1 MKPLVYT
8 TETQT
13 VSDFIGVD
21 NINADPA
28 HQRPQIQ
35 DNSKRKGIV
44 QAMVDGLD
52 IGEIKLNQY
61 SSEPIELEVIDG
73 SNRLRSIKQFF
84 NSEFSISEMTFTDLS
99 SDEKD
104 IFLNYPLRYIIYDN
118 LSPQEKAKQ
127 LLRQQAQ
134 AAKQKQEQE

>member
-1 MKPLVYT
+1 MKPLIYT

-21 NINADPA
+21 NINADTA

-61 SSEPIELEVIDG
+61 SSEPI
-73 SNRLRSIKQFF
+73 
-84 NSEFSISEMTFTDLS
+84 
-99 SDEKD
+99 
-104 IFLNYPLRYIIYDN
+104 
-118 LSPQEKAKQ
+118 
-127 LLRQQAQ
+127 
-134 AAKQKQEQE
+134 

>member
-44 QAMVDGLD
+44 QAMVDG
-52 IGEIKLNQY
+52 I
-61 SSEPIELEVIDG
+61 
-73 SNRLRSIKQFF
+73 NRIMLK
-84 NSEFSISEMTFTDLS
+84 NLLK
-99 SDEKD
+99 EKK
-104 IFLNYPLRYIIYDN
+104 I
-118 LSPQEKAKQ
+118 
-127 LLRQQAQ
+127 
-134 AAKQKQEQE
+134 